1 MGKFDKLFWLDTK
14 LFDLAGLAIQVKR
27 LPYYIL
33 NKDVIK
39 RNIEIKKEKTS
50 STCYILGLGPSLK
63 NVDLRKIDGDVI
75 TVNSF
80 CRIKQDIIKP
90 KVYCIMDDI
99 DYLSD
104 DSTIIQDATRMYP
117 DAFFVL
123 NGKYKKEAQKRI
135 QGKVKS
141 GYLFAWGG
149 YFKSDKPIDICKIT
163 PIMGNI
169 VCYAIYLA
177 MFMGY
182 KRIILL
188 GCDFNSFTSRKELHC
203 YQDDSDKTL
212 SLSYELF
219 CYSFCADTHYQLFNY
234 ARKHGIRIENAT
246 EGSLIDAYPSD
257 KKQTNYYIK

>member
-1 MGKFDKLFWLDTK
+1 
-14 LFDLAGLAIQVKR
+14 
-27 LPYYIL
+27 
-33 NKDVIK
+33 
-39 RNIEIKKEKTS
+39 
-50 STCYILGLGPSLK
+50 
-63 NVDLRKIDGDVI
+63 
-75 TVNSF
+75 
-80 CRIKQDIIKP
+80 
-90 KVYCIMDDI
+90 MDDI